1 MRDDLDRELVGFI
14 NIDKPEGWTS
24 HDVVAK
30 LRKILK
36 LRRIGHAGTLD
47 PFATGVLPI
56 AVGPTTRLLRF
67 LPKSKCYLAEIDLR
81 NTTDTDDLTGQPLRP
96 AKSELS
102 EQELLDKF
110 KAMEGDFDQIP
121 PLYSAK
127 KINGKKL
134 YELMRE
140 GQAIDL
146 TELKAK
152 TVRINYIKL
161 LEFDYPMA
169 KIEVSCGEGTYIRSI
184 ARDVGGHLTLLRRL
198 ESNGFDIKSAIR
210 FEDLED
216 DDLELEDLMLDVA
229 DYIDLPE
236 HHFSNK
242 EVIAL
247 QQGQRV
253 RLERDS
259 YDSFNKFIEQ
269 IESGELYLKCMDT
282 SEDLV
287 GLAHVL
293 KENKSDLA
301 VQPKVML

>member
-1 MRDDLDRELVGFI
+1 MRDDIDKELSGFI

-24 HDVVAK
+24 HDVIAK

-47 PFATGVLPI
+47 PFATGVLPV
-56 AVGPTTRLLRF
+56 AVGPTTRLMRF

-81 NTTDTDDLTGQPLRP
+81 NTTDTDDLTGEPLRP
-96 AKSELS
+96 AKAELS
-102 EQELLDKF
+102 EADLLEKF
-110 KAMEGDFDQIP
+110 KAMEGNFDQIP

-146 TELKAK
+146 SELKAK

-169 KIEVSCGEGTYIRSI
+169 RIEVSCGEGTYIRSI

-216 DDLELEDLMLDVA
+216 GDIDLEDLMLDVV
-229 DYIDLPE
+229 DYLDLPE
-236 HHFSNK
+236 HRFSDK
-242 EVIAL
+242 DVIAL

-259 YDSFNKFIEQ
+259 YDGFKQYFETIEQ
-269 IESGELYLKCMDT
+269 GEQYLKCMDS
-282 SEDLV
+282 SEALV
-287 GLAHVL
+287 GLAHIF

-301 VQPKVML
+301 VQPKVIL